1 MWVTLI
7 FFLLLYFPNFIFH
20 HLREKMLTFCK
31 FSQRLLGAK
40 SRMTSREEPGTPWHG
55 RKNQNKT
62 KFGDIRPEF
71 KFSVITLEIQAE
83 V

>member
-1 MWVTLI
+1 
-7 FFLLLYFPNFIFH
+7 
-20 HLREKMLTFCK
+20 
-31 FSQRLLGAK
+31 
-40 SRMTSREEPGTPWHG
+40 MTSREEPGTPWHG

-62 KFGDIRPEF
+62 EFGDIRPEF